1 MQPDNVELVHSMFR
15 TAYFFNDGA
24 ICLDVSKASEIRYKN
39 DVEYFPYITS
49 IAVDLQTQ
57 PQLQNDQQDS
67 EGGCM
72 C

>member
-1 MQPDNVELVHSMFR
+1 MLDLFQFQSFVLYAETIKPKKPIENS
-15 TAYFFNDGA
+15 FF
-24 ICLDVSKASEIRYKN
+24 
-39 DVEYFPYITS
+39 

-57 PQLQNDQQDS
+57 PSNDQQDS

>member
-1 MQPDNVELVHSMFR
+1 MKCFICCHIACETLPAVLVLCFCKQLEQTEMKH
-15 TAYFFNDGA
+15 
-24 ICLDVSKASEIRYKN
+24 I
-39 DVEYFPYITS
+39 FPYNVT
-49 IAVDLQTQ
+49 AVDLQTQ

>member
-1 MQPDNVELVHSMFR
+1 MLIVCM
-15 TAYFFNDGA
+15 
-24 ICLDVSKASEIRYKN
+24 IDVTLC
-39 DVEYFPYITS
+39 FPYLVT
-49 IAVDLQTQ
+49 AVDLQTQ

>member
-1 MQPDNVELVHSMFR
+1 MLLMM
-15 TAYFFNDGA
+15 
-24 ICLDVSKASEIRYKN
+24 DV
-39 DVEYFPYITS
+39 YFPYGLP
-49 IAVDLQTQ
+49 AVDLQTQ